1 MRRKVQ
7 DTLLRAVTWLAA
19 IVTIVALFSII
30 VHIVINALPYLK
42 PSLFSFTYTAE
53 NVSLMPA
60 LITTIGMVALTLL
73 LAVPLGIGAAIFLTE
88 YAKRGSKLVKLIR
101 MTTETLSGIPSI
113 IYGLFGMLLFAQFLG
128 WGYSILAGCLTLAI
142 MVLPLIIRTTEEAL
156 AAVPDSFREGSF
168 GLGAGRL
175 RTIFRIVLPSAAPTI
190 VSGVILAIG
199 RIVGESAALLYT
211 AGTVAQIPSDLMQ
224 SGRTLA
230 VHLYALSGEGI
241 YMGEAYA
248 TAFVLLVLVGVINW
262 ISAAIAKK
270 IAKR

>member
-1 MRRKVQ
+1 MKQRIGN
-7 DTLLRAVTWLAA
+7 TLLRVLTWLAA
-19 IVTIVALFSII
+19 FITMTALFSII
-30 VHIVINALPYLK
+30 VHIVINGLPHIK
-42 PSLFSFTYTAE
+42 PSLFSFTYTTE

-60 LITTIGMVALTLL
+60 LITTIMLVALTLVI
-73 LAVPLGIGAAIFLTE
+73 AVPLGIGAAIYLTE
-88 YAKRGSKLVKLIR
+88 YAKRGSKLVSLIR

-128 WGYSILAGCLTLAI
+128 WGYSLLAGCLTLAI

-156 AAVPDSFREGSF
+156 VAVPDSFREGSF

-175 RTIFRIVLPSAAPTI
+175 RTIFRIVLPSAAPAI
-190 VSGVILAIG
+190 VSGIILAIG

-211 AGTVAQIPSDLMQ
+211 AGSVAQIPSSLLQ

-230 VHLYALSGEGI
+230 IHLYALSGEGI
-241 YMGEAYA
+241 YMDEAYA
-248 TAFVLLVLVGVINW
+248 TALVLLILVGIINW

>member
-1 MRRKVQ
+1 MKQRIE
-7 DTLLRAVTWLAA
+7 DTLMRVLTWLAA
-19 IVTIVALFSII
+19 LITMTALFAII
-30 VHIVINALPYLK
+30 AHIIINGLPHIK
-42 PSLFSFTYTAE
+42 PSLFSFTYTTE

-60 LITTIGMVALTLL
+60 LITTIMMVALTLVI
-73 LAVPLGIGAAIFLTE
+73 AVPLGIGAAIYLTE
-88 YAKRGSKLVKLIR
+88 YAKRGSKLVSLIR

-128 WGYSILAGCLTLAI
+128 WGYSLLSGCLTLAI

-156 AAVPDSFREGSF
+156 VAVPDSFREGAF
-168 GLGAGRL
+168 GLGTGRL
-175 RTIFRIVLPSAAPTI
+175 RTIFRIVLPSAAPAI
-190 VSGVILAIG
+190 VSGIILAIG

-211 AGTVAQIPSDLMQ
+211 AGSVAQIPSSLLQ

-230 VHLYALSGEGI
+230 IHLYALSGEGI
-241 YMGEAYA
+241 YMDEACA
-248 TAFVLLVLVGVINW
+248 TALVLLIFVGVINW